1 MQRNRDSSL
10 AVDRCVG
17 GARRR
22 FHTGRVRHVLNASVV
37 VFLAVPLVAQT
48 KDDGQLWSALVL
60 QGRFG
65 DKESGLDRW
74 RWMFDLQDRQRDEG
88 EHFELGVVR
97 PAVGYA
103 ITDRLVAHLGYGWFV
118 ADPKGRDE
126 FGEHR
131 PWQQLTWNI
140 PVGDVTV
147 QSRTRLEQRFV
158 ETDGDTGWR
167 LREFVKTTVPL
178 SADKRVFASVWD
190 ELFWDLDDTDWGQRA
205 GFRQNRAFVGPG
217 WFLGEGKHV
226 SLEVGYL
233 NQWVDR
239 PGEDKLNHVLSIWL
253 FVNF

>member
-1 MQRNRDSSL
+1 MRTS
-10 AVDRCVG
+10 
-17 GARRR
+17 
-22 FHTGRVRHVLNASVV
+22 FV
-37 VFLAVPLVAQT
+37 VFAAVCLAAAPSLAQT
-48 KDDGQLWSALVL
+48 KDDGQLWTALVL
-60 QGRFG
+60 QGRLG

-88 EHFELGVVR
+88 EHFDLGVVR

-103 ITDRLVAHLGYGWFV
+103 ITDRPIAHAGYGWFV
-118 ADPKGRDE
+118 SDPKGRDE

-131 PWQQLTWNI
+131 PWQQLIWNVS
-140 PVGDVTV
+140 VGDLTV

-178 SADKRVFASVWD
+178 AADNRTFASVWD
-190 ELFWDLDDTDWGQRA
+190 ELFWDLNDTDWGQRA
-205 GFRQNRAFVGPG
+205 GFRQNRVFVGPG
-217 WFLGEGKHV
+217 WFLDDAKKV
-226 SLEVGYL
+226 SIEVGYL

-239 PGEDKLNHVLSIWL
+239 PGEDKMNHCLSIWF

>member
-1 MQRNRDSSL
+1 
-10 AVDRCVG
+10 
-17 GARRR
+17 
-22 FHTGRVRHVLNASVV
+22 
-37 VFLAVPLVAQT
+37 
-48 KDDGQLWSALVL
+48 
-60 QGRFG
+60 
-65 DKESGLDRW
+65 
-74 RWMFDLQDRQRDEG
+74 
-88 EHFELGVVR
+88 
-97 PAVGYA
+97 
-103 ITDRLVAHLGYGWFV
+103 V

-217 WFLGEGKHV
+217 WFLGEGKQV

>member
-1 MQRNRDSSL
+1 MQRNRDASL

-118 ADPKGRDE
+118 ADPPSRCNA
-126 FGEHR
+126 R
-131 PWQQLTWNI
+131 RI
-140 PVGDVTV
+140 PA
-147 QSRTRLEQRFV
+147 
-158 ETDGDTGWR
+158 DGNRCVWR
-167 LREFVKTTVPL
+167 
-178 SADKRVFASVWD
+178 
-190 ELFWDLDDTDWGQRA
+190 
-205 GFRQNRAFVGPG
+205 
-217 WFLGEGKHV
+217 
-226 SLEVGYL
+226 
-233 NQWVDR
+233 
-239 PGEDKLNHVLSIWL
+239 
-253 FVNF
+253 